1 MKMSYTHKTFLKS
14 LVVVLFCLICFT
26 GCQDKDNSLKAY
38 EAHYEETKQSYIGKE
53 NKGMADDLGVISVS
67 QATNPAFSANVKA
80 ALTINDDR
88 DEVLLSYHAFDKVYP
103 ASITKVMTALLT
115 MVHANFEEEITLSH
129 DITFDEGNV
138 VRSMLK
144 KGDRVTIE
152 GLYNALLVSSDNDCA
167 VILAEHIAGSVEN
180 FADMMNQRAFEL
192 GATHTHFVNANGLH
206 NENHYTTAYDL
217 YLIFREA
224 MKHDR
229 FLSTIS
235 QKDYTLEYNNSSGY
249 GLEEY
254 KISTNAYF
262 NNGYPIPTGID
273 IIGGKT
279 GTTSI
284 AKSCLILYTKNKQ
297 DETMITVV
305 LGAET
310 KSLLYHT
317 MSDLIVME

>member
-1 MKMSYTHKTFLKS
+1 MKMRYTYKAFFKS
-14 LVVVLFCLICFT
+14 LIVVLLCLTCFT
-26 GCQDKDNSLKAY
+26 GCQDKDTGLKAY
-38 EAHYEETKQSYIGKE
+38 ETHYEESKQSYISRE
-53 NKGMADDLGVISVS
+53 NKGMADDLGVIPVNL
-67 QATNPAFSANVKA
+67 ATDPSFSANVKA

-115 MVHANFEEEITLSH
+115 MEHADFEEEVTLSH
-129 DITFDEGNV
+129 NITFDEGNV

-144 KGDRVTIE
+144 KGDRVTVE

-180 FADMMNQRAFEL
+180 FADMMNKRALEL
-192 GATHTHFVNANGLH
+192 GATHTHFANANGLH
-206 NENHYTTAYDL
+206 KEDHYTTAYDL

-235 QKDYTLEYNNSSGY
+235 QKDYTLEYKNSSGY
-249 GLEEY
+249 GMEEY
-254 KISTNAYF
+254 KLSTNAYF
-262 NNGYPIPTGID
+262 NNTYPIPTGID
-273 IIGGKT
+273 IVGGKT

-297 DETMITVV
+297 DETIISVV

-317 MSDLIVME
+317 MSDLIVKE

>member
-1 MKMSYTHKTFLKS
+1 MKVGDKYRIFRVSLILFL
-14 LVVVLFCLICFT
+14 LCLTCFT
-26 GCQDKDNSLKAY
+26 GCRDKDDSLKAY
-38 EAHYEETKQSYIGKE
+38 ESHYEETKESYISKV
-53 NKGMADDLGVISVS
+53 NKGMAQELAVIPASE
-67 QATNPAFSANVKA
+67 ATNPSFSTNVKA
-80 ALTINDDR
+80 ALTINDDT

-115 MVHANFEEEITLSH
+115 MEHAEFEDEVTLSH
-129 DITFDEGNV
+129 NITFDEGNV

-144 KGDRVTIE
+144 KGDTVTVE

-167 VILAEHIAGSVEN
+167 VILAEHIAGSVDA
-180 FADMMNQRAFEL
+180 FADMMNKRAKEL
-192 GATHTHFVNANGLH
+192 GATHTHFANANGLH
-206 NENHYTTAYDL
+206 NEDHYTTAYDL

-229 FLSTIS
+229 FISTIS
-235 QKDYTLEYNNSSGY
+235 QKDYTLEYKSVSGY

-273 IIGGKT
+273 IVGGKT

-297 DETMITVV
+297 GETLISVV

-310 KSLLYHT
+310 KSLLYQT

>member
-1 MKMSYTHKTFLKS
+1 MKIRDIYKTS
-14 LVVVLFCLICFT
+14 LRVLIIFALCLTCFT
-26 GCQDKDNSLKAY
+26 GCRDKNNSLKAY
-38 EAHYEETKQSYIGKE
+38 ESHYEESKESYISKV
-53 NKGMADDLGVISVS
+53 NKGMAEELAVISES
-67 QATNPAFSANVKA
+67 EATDPSFSANVKA
-80 ALTINDDR
+80 ALTINDDT
-88 DEVLLSYHAFDKVYP
+88 DEVLLSYHAFDKIYP

-115 MVHANFEEEITLSH
+115 IEQADFEEEVTLSH
-129 DITFDEGNV
+129 NITFDEGNV

-144 KGDRVTIE
+144 KGDTVTVE
-152 GLYNALLVSSDNDCA
+152 GLFNALLVSSDNDCA
-167 VILAEHIAGSVEN
+167 VILAEHIAGSVDA
-180 FADMMNQRAFEL
+180 FAKMMNERALKL
-192 GATHTHFVNANGLH
+192 GATQTHFVNANGLH

-229 FLSTIS
+229 FISTIS
-235 QKDYTLEYNNSSGY
+235 QKDYTLEYKSASGY

-273 IIGGKT
+273 IVGGKT
-279 GTTSI
+279 GTTSV

-297 DETMITVV
+297 DQTLISVV

-310 KSLLYHT
+310 KSLLYNT

>member
-1 MKMSYTHKTFLKS
+1 MKKRYTYKTLLKS
-14 LVVVLFCLICFT
+14 FVFVLLCLTCIT
-26 GCQDKDNSLKAY
+26 GCQDKDSSLKAY
-38 EAHYEETKQSYIGKE
+38 ESHYEEKKDQYISSE
-53 NKGMADDLGVISVS
+53 NKGMADELGVIPVS
-67 QATNPAFSANVKA
+67 QATDPSFSANVKA
-80 ALTINDDR
+80 ALTINDDT

-115 MVHANFEEEITLSH
+115 MEHADFEQEVTLSH
-129 DITFDEGNV
+129 DITFNEGNV

-144 KGDRVTIE
+144 KGDTVTVE
-152 GLYNALLVSSDNDCA
+152 GLFNALLVSSDNDCA
-167 VILAEHIAGSVEN
+167 VILAEHIAGSVET
-180 FADMMNQRAFEL
+180 FADMMNKRALEL
-192 GATHTHFVNANGLH
+192 GATGTHFVNANGLH

-224 MKHDR
+224 MKYDR
-229 FLSTIS
+229 FLSTVGR
-235 QKDYTLEYNNSSGY
+235 KDYTLEYTNAAGY

-254 KISTNAYF
+254 KVSTNAFF
-262 NNGYPIPTGID
+262 NNSYPIPTGID
-273 IIGGKT
+273 IVGGKT

-297 DETMITVV
+297 DETLISVI

-310 KSLLYHT
+310 KGLLYRT

>member
-1 MKMSYTHKTFLKS
+1 MKMREVYKTSLKS
-14 LVVVLFCLICFT
+14 LMFVFLCLLCFT
-26 GCQDKDNSLKAY
+26 GCHNKDTGLEAY
-38 EAHYEETKQSYIGKE
+38 ESHYKEFKELYISSE
-53 NKGMADDLGVISVS
+53 NKGMAADLGVIPVS
-67 QATNPAFSANVKA
+67 QATNPSFSANVKA
-80 ALTINDDR
+80 ALTINDDT
-88 DEVLLSYHAFDKVYP
+88 DEVLLSYHAFDKMYP

-115 MVHANFEEEITLSH
+115 MEHADFEDEVTLAH

-144 KGDRVTIE
+144 KGDTVTIE

-167 VILAEHIAGSVEN
+167 VILAEHIAGSVEA
-180 FADMMNQRAFEL
+180 FANMMNERALEL
-192 GATHTHFVNANGLH
+192 GATNTHFVNANGLH

-229 FLSTIS
+229 FLSTVG
-235 QKDYTLEYNNSSGY
+235 QKDYTLVYTNASGY

-254 KISTNAYF
+254 KLSTNAYF
-262 NNGYPIPTGID
+262 NNTYPIPTGID
-273 IIGGKT
+273 IVGGKT
-279 GTTSI
+279 GTTSV
-284 AKSCLILYTKNKQ
+284 AKSCLILNTKNKQ
-297 DETMITVV
+297 DETIITVV

-310 KSLLYHT
+310 KSTLYHT

>member
-1 MKMSYTHKTFLKS
+1 MKIRYTKKVSFWS
-14 LVVVLFCLICFT
+14 LMVVLLCLTCFT

-38 EAHYEETKQSYIGKE
+38 KSHYEETKESYIRKE
-53 NKGMADDLGVISVS
+53 NQGMAAELAVIPPGK
-67 QATNPAFSANVKA
+67 ATNPTFSSNVKA
-80 ALTINDDR
+80 ALTINDDT
-88 DEVLLSYHAFDKVYP
+88 DEVLLSYHAFDRVYP

-115 MVHANFEEEITLSH
+115 MEHADFTEEVTLSH
-129 DITFDEGNV
+129 NITFDEGNV

-144 KGDRVTIE
+144 KGDTVTVE
-152 GLYNALLVSSDNDCA
+152 GLFNALLVSSDNDCA
-167 VILAEHIAGSVEN
+167 VILAEHIAGSVDA
-180 FADMMNQRAFEL
+180 FADMMNQRAEKL
-192 GATHTHFVNANGLH
+192 GATQTHFVNANGLH

-229 FLSTIS
+229 FLSTIG
-235 QKDYTLEYNNSSGY
+235 QKDYTLEYTNASGY

-254 KISTNAYF
+254 KLSTNAYF

-273 IIGGKT
+273 IVGGKT

-284 AKSCLILYTKNKQ
+284 AKSCLILYTKNKHE
-297 DETMITVV
+297 ETIISVV
-305 LGAET
+305 LGAEN
-310 KSLLYHT
+310 KSLLYNT

>member
-1 MKMSYTHKTFLKS
+1 MKKRYRERTLLKG
-14 LVVVLFCLICFT
+14 LMVVLLCLACLT
-26 GCQDKDNSLKAY
+26 GCQDKDTGLKAY
-38 EAHYEETKQSYIGKE
+38 ESHFEDTKKLYISSE
-53 NKGMADDLGVISVS
+53 NKGMAAELGVISPE
-67 QATNPAFSANVKA
+67 QATDLSFSANVKA
-80 ALTINDDR
+80 ALTINDDT
-88 DEVLLSYHAFDKVYP
+88 DKVLLSYHAFDKVYP

-115 MVHANFEEEITLSH
+115 MEYADFEEEVTLSH
-129 DITFDEGNV
+129 NITFDEGNV

-144 KGDRVTIE
+144 KGDTVTVE

-167 VILAEHIAGSVEN
+167 VILAEHIAGSVDS
-180 FADMMNQRAFEL
+180 FADMMNKRALEL
-192 GATHTHFVNANGLH
+192 GATSTHFVNANGLH

-235 QKDYTLEYNNSSGY
+235 QKDYTLEYANASGY

-262 NNGYPIPTGID
+262 NNTYPIPTGID
-273 IIGGKT
+273 IVGGKT
-279 GTTSI
+279 GTTSA

-297 DETMITVV
+297 EETVITVV

>member
-1 MKMSYTHKTFLKS
+1 MKMRDICKTFFKS
-14 LVVVLFCLICFT
+14 FMFVFLCLTCFT
-26 GCQDKDNSLKAY
+26 GCKGKDNGLKAY
-38 EAHYEETKQSYIGKE
+38 ETHYEESKDSYISRE
-53 NKGMADDLGVISVS
+53 NKGMAAELGVIPVS
-67 QATNPAFSANVKA
+67 QATNPSFSANVKA
-80 ALTINDDR
+80 ALTINDDK
-88 DEVLLSYHAFDKVYP
+88 DEVLLSYHAFDKMYP

-115 MVHANFEEEITLSH
+115 MEHADFEERVTLSH

-144 KGDRVTIE
+144 KGDTVTIE

-167 VILAEHIAGSVEN
+167 VILAEHIAGSVES
-180 FADMMNQRAFEL
+180 FADMMNERALEL
-192 GATHTHFVNANGLH
+192 GATDTHFVNANGLH

-229 FLSTIS
+229 FLSTVG
-235 QKDYTLEYNNSSGY
+235 QKDYTLVYTNASGY

-254 KISTNAYF
+254 KLSTNAYF
-262 NNGYPIPTGID
+262 NNTYPIPTGID
-273 IIGGKT
+273 IVGGKT
-279 GTTSI
+279 GTTSV
-284 AKSCLILYTKNKQ
+284 AKSCLVLYSKNKQ
-297 DETMITVV
+297 GETIISVV

-310 KSLLYHT
+310 KGTLYQT